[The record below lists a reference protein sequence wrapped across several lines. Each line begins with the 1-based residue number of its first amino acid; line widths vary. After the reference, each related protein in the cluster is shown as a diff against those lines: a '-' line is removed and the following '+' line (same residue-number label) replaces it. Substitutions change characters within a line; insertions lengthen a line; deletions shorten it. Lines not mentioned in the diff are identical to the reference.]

1 MVTKK
6 IKFIEITYV
15 DDLFKDENE
24 DVRKQLGVSAKVVRK
39 EYLEDEDWQALANLY
54 MQRVS
59 NLFRIIEFISFGHY
73 E

>member
-6 IKFIEITYV
+6 VKFIEITYV

-24 DVRKQLGVSAKVVRK
+24 DVRKQLGISAKVVRK
-39 EYLEDEDWQALANLY
+39 EYLEDEDWQMLANIY
-54 MQRVS
+54 MQRVPTI
-59 NLFRIIEFISFGHY
+59 FRIVEFIEVGYY

>member
-6 IKFIEITYV
+6 VKFIEITYV

-24 DVRKQLGVSAKVVRK
+24 DVRKQLGISAKVVRK
-39 EYLEDEDWQALANLY
+39 EYLQDEDWQMLANLY
-54 MQRVS
+54 MQRIP
-59 NLFRIIEFISFGHY
+59 NIFRIVEFIEVGYY